1 MIPKIDSQ
9 IGIFV
14 YSTKFPGCGGKIKQK
29 QEDFHVYEVI
39 SKKSESKINSD
50 SGYAVFKLKKQGIDT
65 NHALNSVQRLTGL
78 RLKALGLKDANAV
91 TEQYVTS
98 LKSMNSAKKFE
109 SSKFTLTP
117 IGYSKKPLSKKDM
130 IGNKFKIKISNVNS
144 SLADFH
150 EFDKVLNFYGYQRF
164 GSTRPVTHLVGK
176 AIVQN
181 DWSSAVDYILSYE
194 SEYDSK
200 ENSEIRNKLKDTKN
214 FANVESLIPPQM
226 DLERLVVSEMIKH
239 NDPHTAIRALPT
251 NMKRFYVQ
259 AYQSYIFNKTL
270 SVAFDSG
277 EDLFSIKENDVCY
290 DSNGILGKFNKGLDQ
305 KLAIPHIG
313 YSYYK
318 KTRFDYHIQKIL
330 SDEEVTP
337 KDFYIKE
344 LQEASN
350 EGGFRNSS
358 ITCDD
363 YTVHDDVVEFTL
375 SRGSYATILLREII
389 KPKEPLLD
397 GF

>member
-1 MIPKIDSQ
+1 MIPKIDSH

-29 QEDFHVYEVI
+29 PEDFHVYEVI
-39 SKKSESKINSD
+39 SKKSESQIKYD
-50 SGYAVFKLKKQGIDT
+50 SGFAVFKLKKQGIDT
-65 NHALNSVQRLTGL
+65 NHALNSIQRLTGL

-91 TEQYVTS
+91 TEQYVIS
-98 LKSMNSAKKFE
+98 LKSMSTAKPFE

-130 IGNKFKIKISNVNS
+130 IGNKFKIKISHANS
-144 SLADFH
+144 SLTDFD
-150 EFDKVLNFYGYQRF
+150 EYDKILNFYGYQRF
-164 GSTRPVTHLVGK
+164 GSTRPVTHLIGK
-176 AIVQN
+176 AIIQN
-181 DWSSAVDYILSYE
+181 DWPSAVDYILSYE

-214 FANVESLIPPQM
+214 LASVENQVPPQM
-226 DLERLVVSEMIKH
+226 DLERLVISELIKH
-239 NDPHTAIRALPT
+239 NDPHSAVRALPV

-259 AYQSYIFNKTL
+259 AYQSYLFNQTL

-277 EDLFSIKENDVCY
+277 EDLFGIHENDVCY

-305 KLAIPHIG
+305 KLAIPQVG

-318 KTRFDYHIQKIL
+318 KTRFDFHIQKIL
-330 SDEEVTP
+330 KDEEVTP
-337 KDFYIKE
+337 KNFYIKE

-363 YTVHDDVVEFTL
+363 YSVNGDAIEFTL
-375 SRGSYATILLREII
+375 SRGSFATIILREII
-389 KPKEPLLD
+389 KPKEPLMD